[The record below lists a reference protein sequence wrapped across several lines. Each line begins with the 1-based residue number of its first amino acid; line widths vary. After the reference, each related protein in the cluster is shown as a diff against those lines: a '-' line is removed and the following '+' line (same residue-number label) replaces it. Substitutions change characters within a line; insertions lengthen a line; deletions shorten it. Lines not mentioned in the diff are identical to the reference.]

1 MNQDSD
7 EHREPETAA
16 SDETPAAEG
25 ESADA
30 AVARLEAELAETKD
44 RLLRTLAEGEN
55 QRRRAERERTD
66 AQRYAAAAFARDLL
80 DVADNLRR
88 ALASVAP
95 EEVQDERV
103 KALIEGVA
111 ATERALNAAFERN
124 GIRRIEPQRGDR
136 FDVNLHQAMFE
147 VENSG
152 QPAGSIVQVLQ
163 AGYQMHDR
171 LLRPALVGVAKAEA
185 QPQNAPRVDT
195 VV

>member
-7 EHREPETAA
+7 EHRDPEEFAPAEASATAEA
-16 SDETPAAEG
+16 S
-25 ESADA
+25 
-30 AVARLEAELAETKD
+30 VARLEAELAETKD

-66 AQRYAAAAFARDLL
+66 AQRYAATGFARDLL

-95 EEVQDERV
+95 DEVQDERV
-103 KALIEGVA
+103 RAMIEGVA
-111 ATERALNAAFERN
+111 ATERALLGAFERH
-124 GIRRIEPQRGDR
+124 GIRRIEPQLGDR
-136 FDVNLHQAMFE
+136 FDFNLHQAMFE

-152 QPAGSIVQVLQ
+152 QPPGSIVQVLQ

-171 LLRPALVGVAKAEA
+171 LLRPALVGVAKGDA
-185 QPQNAPRVDT
+185 QPKDMPRVDT
-195 VV
+195 VA